1 MNNSDGFYFKKQ
13 FKINLHFMKLNKKE
27 GFFMTEKEKVKN
39 GLLYNPNKDQELI
52 TERNSC
58 KDKCYEYNKIQP
70 TKLKARELKIKDIL
84 KEVGKNYLIEQ
95 PFFCDYGYNI
105 KIGDNFYA
113 NHNLIILD
121 ATDIIIGDNVFIG
134 PNCGIYAAG
143 HPIDYITRN
152 KGIEY
157 AKPITIGNNV
167 WIGGNVC
174 ILPGVKIGDNVVIG
188 AGSVVNKDIPSN
200 SVAVGSPCIVKKQLK

>member
-70 TKLKARELKIKDIL
+70 TKLKARELKIKDI
-84 KEVGKNYLIEQ
+84 
-95 PFFCDYGYNI
+95 
-105 KIGDNFYA
+105 
-113 NHNLIILD
+113 
-121 ATDIIIGDNVFIG
+121 
-134 PNCGIYAAG
+134 
-143 HPIDYITRN
+143 
-152 KGIEY
+152 
-157 AKPITIGNNV
+157 
-167 WIGGNVC
+167 
-174 ILPGVKIGDNVVIG
+174 VIG

-200 SVAVGSPCIVKKQLK
+200 SVAVGNPCIVKKQLK